1 MKIKTMKKQ
10 ESDFVKNS
18 SLIVNT
24 KTVEKQR
31 TTIDLTP
38 EEHKFLK
45 EQKVPLE
52 EIRLL
57 EILKKE
63 EEWKLLSKKEKQN
76 KRKVAIS
83 FLERESHNTIRKAL
97 REYMKKH
104 EK

>member
-1 MKIKTMKKQ
+1 MAIKTMKKQ

-45 EQKVPLE
+45 EQKRMKVS
-52 EIRLL
+52 LL
-57 EILKKE
+57 EV
-63 EEWKLLSKKEKQN
+63 LSVRRYVN
-76 KRKVAIS
+76 I
-83 FLERESHNTIRKAL
+83 
-97 REYMKKH
+97 
-104 EK
+104 

>member
-1 MKIKTMKKQ
+1 MPIRTMKKK

-38 EEHKFLK
+38 EEYNFLK
-45 EQKVPLE
+45 DQKE
-52 EIRLL
+52 NEG
-57 EILKKE
+57 
-63 EEWKLLSKKEKQN
+63 
-76 KRKVAIS
+76 IS
-83 FLERESHNTIRKAL
+83 FRGTIRKAL

-104 EK
+104 EE